1 MGQYRMHPLIA
12 EFPSDS
18 FYRGRLKTGVSLR
31 ERMPPLGFPW
41 PNSGTPVAFID
52 STGPERIEGH
62 SYTNQ
67 MEIKKA
73 TWVLEQLLSRGDP
86 LLPGG
91 PSDIGVITPYSSQS
105 RLLKRSLRQQK
116 HRQLGLN
123 HIEVSTVDG
132 FQGREKEVIIFTAV
146 RSNEMGKVGFLD
158 KWRRMNVMMTRPRRG
173 LIIIGN
179 RKTLRC
185 DRRWGKWLQWAAS
198 AGVIFN
204 ERATGRYQPT
214 FLGDTLVGESED
226 VDRSIG
232 TTKVA
237 EKRSINSSVP
247 QAFLDAQKGISSET
261 WDSTTSPVHSPTMK
275 QLDEANAGSDDDW
288 EALDSD
294 SGDDNESAAQN
305 TEVKNSSDADEN
317 KDDVEGES
325 TGVSLAESQSSQVG
339 NSSAG
344 KSVLE
349 SMQGMNL

>member
-179 RKTLRC
+179 
-185 DRRWGKWLQWAAS
+185 
-198 AGVIFN
+198 
-204 ERATGRYQPT
+204 ERATGRYMPT

-232 TTKVA
+232 TSKVT
-237 EKRSINSSVP
+237 EQKSINSSVP

-275 QLDEANAGSDDDW
+275 QWDEANAGSDDDW

-294 SGDDNESAAQN
+294 SDDDNESAAQN

>member
-1 MGQYRMHPLIA
+1 M
-12 EFPSDS
+12 
-18 FYRGRLKTGVSLR
+18 
-31 ERMPPLGFPW
+31 
-41 PNSGTPVAFID
+41 GTPVAFLD
-52 STGPERIEGH
+52 STGLERVEGH
-62 SYTNQ
+62 SYTNEK
-67 MEIKKA
+67 EIEKA
-73 TWVLEQLLSRGDP
+73 IWALNQLLCRGDP

-91 PSDIGVITPYSSQS
+91 ADDIGVITPYSSQS
-105 RLLKRSLRQQK
+105 RLLKRALRRQK

-123 HIEVSTVDG
+123 RIEVSTVDG

-146 RSNEMGKVGFLD
+146 RSNELGKVGFLD

-179 RKTLRC
+179 KKTLRC
-185 DRRWGKWLQWAAS
+185 DRRWGKWLQWASS

-204 ERATGRYQPT
+204 ERASGRYQPT

-232 TTKVA
+232 TTKVE
-237 EKRSINSSVP
+237 EKKSVNSSIP

-275 QLDEANAGSDDDW
+275 QWDEANAGSDDDW

-294 SGDDNESAAQN
+294 SDDDNESAAQN